1 MINLRK
7 ALHPYL
13 KNLYDRVYFQQAPD
27 TAQLPYI
34 VYDITSILDDGEGTQ
49 IVTLEIDGWDNA
61 KDTTALENMM
71 ETINQINKTVITT
84 DDLSVVF
91 YLEGK
96 YGFIEDDTKYN
107 RRRYSYTGYL
117 YERS

>member
-1 MINLRK
+1 MIKLRQ

-13 KNLYDRVYFQQAPD
+13 KNLYDRVYFQEAPNK
-27 TAQLPYI
+27 AQLPYI
-34 VYDITSILDDGEGTQ
+34 VYNFTMYPDGEGTTT
-49 IVTLEIDGWDNA
+49 VTLEIDGWDNS

-91 YLEGK
+91 YLDSK
-96 YGFIEDDTKYN
+96 IAYVEDDTKYN